1 MGMGQ
6 ISGQQWPFQPHPL
19 GVPSAFFGE
28 VLPDTLRLRQQAESD
43 HLKTSPPS
51 STQTPESLPSFLLV
65 TATHSCSCPVGAE
78 KQSQ

>member
-6 ISGQQWPFQPHPL
+6 ISGQQWPSQPHPL

-28 VLPDTLRLRQQAESD
+28 ALPAPLRPRQQAESD
-43 HLKTSPPS
+43 HLKTSPPK
-51 STQTPESLPSFLLV
+51 STQTPRSLPSFLLV
-65 TATHSCSCPVGAE
+65 TATHSCSFPVGAE